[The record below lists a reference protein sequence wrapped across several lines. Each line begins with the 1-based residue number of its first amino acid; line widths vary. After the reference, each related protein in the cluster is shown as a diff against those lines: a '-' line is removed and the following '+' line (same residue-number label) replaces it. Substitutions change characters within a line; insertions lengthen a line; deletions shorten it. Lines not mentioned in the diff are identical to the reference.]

1 MPVENLFRRPVEY
14 LSAAACVTASAL
26 LASNPEVFQVTA
38 PTAWVTGAT
47 LLSYGTWQWRGGQ
60 KISRFQAG
68 LKRLPFYQL
77 RPEQIPCLEKA
88 LFLGKGFR
96 WGEKHTQRLH
106 DARLPENEH
115 LAAINA
121 RYDTLR
127 QREALN
133 PDHWRNRLTAREN
146 WDIPVKIGKIQFNI
160 PLRNPVAQLPPVG
173 GNPEI
178 HGVGVLDET
187 IVTTA
192 LGELFGHMVVLGT
205 TRVGKTRLCEVLVA
219 QDIHRG
225 DTTIVFDPKGDVK
238 LLQRMYAEAKR
249 AGREDNM
256 WVFHLGYPHI
266 SDRYSPIA
274 DYSKITEVATRIANA
289 LPSEGQSAAF
299 RDFVWRFVNM
309 IAKTGAALGDSP
321 SYKWLY
327 TQATN
332 IDGLAERYFRQ
343 YLSLKDANWQADYE
357 RMEETLKKS
366 SENMTKK
373 AGRSPA
379 AAMMSTYIQVKGY
392 QDDTAEAITSVLAS
406 EKSYFEK
413 LVSSLYP
420 LLEKLTTGEAGKL
433 LSPDASDLSDTR
445 RIFSWENVLKT
456 KGIVYVGL
464 DALSDYEVAGCVG
477 NAMFA
482 DLTSLAGR
490 IYKENKP
497 GTPDR
502 VRIHADEFNELVGD
516 EFVPMLNKAGGA
528 GYQVTVY
535 TQTWDDVEARVG
547 NRAKAAQMAGNL
559 NSMIML
565 RVKNITTAEML
576 TNQLPMVNL
585 VMKTTVSGSSDG
597 GQEGTHFGAKT
608 EDRFTT
614 REVPTLQ
621 PADLVKLPKG
631 QAFALLDGG
640 QLFKIRL
647 PLPDETNDP
656 CWPSD
661 LNAVFEDMQRKY
673 NVQGDESY
681 FGPSRTLARAVG
693 FDANGRALNPDSMA
707 IAGGTANELALAGT
721 DATLL
726 AQLVGNGVALEGK
739 HLGW

>member
-1 MPVENLFRRPVEY
+1 
-14 LSAAACVTASAL
+14 
-26 LASNPEVFQVTA
+26 
-38 PTAWVTGAT
+38 
-47 LLSYGTWQWRGGQ
+47 
-60 KISRFQAG
+60 
-68 LKRLPFYQL
+68 
-77 RPEQIPCLEKA
+77 
-88 LFLGKGFR
+88 
-96 WGEKHTQRLH
+96 
-106 DARLPENEH
+106 
-115 LAAINA
+115 
-121 RYDTLR
+121 
-127 QREALN
+127 
-133 PDHWRNRLTAREN
+133 
-146 WDIPVKIGKIQFNI
+146 
-160 PLRNPVAQLPPVG
+160 
-173 GNPEI
+173 
-178 HGVGVLDET
+178 
-187 IVTTA
+187 
-192 LGELFGHMVVLGT
+192 VVLGT

-219 QDIHRG
+219 QDIRRG

-249 AGREDNM
+249 AGREKDM
-256 WVFHLGYPHI
+256 WVFHLGYPQI

-274 DYSKITEVATRIANA
+274 DYSKITEVASRIANA

-299 RDFVWRFVNM
+299 KDFVWRFVNM

-327 TQATN
+327 AQATN
-332 IDGLAERYFRQ
+332 IDSLAERYFKQ
-343 YLSLKDANWQADYE
+343 YLQMRDANWRDDYD
-357 RMEETLKKS
+357 RMASILATTATANNKK
-366 SENMTKK
+366 T
-373 AGRSPA
+373 GRSLEA
-379 AAMMSTYIQVKGY
+379 ATLALYIQAKSFN
-392 QDDTAEAITSVLAS
+392 DETATAIISVLAS

-433 LSPDASDLSDTR
+433 LSPDASDLSDKR
-445 RIFSWENVLKT
+445 RIFSWENILKT
-456 KGIVYVGL
+456 KGIVYIGL

-502 VRIHADEFNELVGD
+502 VRIHADEFNELVDD

-576 TNQLPMVNL
+576 TNQLPL
-585 VMKTTVSGSSDG
+585 VALNMRTTVSGSSDG

-647 PLPDETNDP
+647 PLPDETDDP

-661 LNAVFEDMQRKY
+661 LNAVFDDMQRKY
-673 NVQGDESY
+673 NDQGDDTY
-681 FGPSRTLARAVG
+681 FGPSRTLASAVG
-693 FDANGRALNPDSMA
+693 FAANGRAISSDDM
-707 IAGGTANELALAGT
+707 ITMGGTAHELDAGVFGHT
-721 DATLL
+721 QVDTTLF
-726 AQLVGNGVALEGK
+726 AQLVGKGVAVEGK